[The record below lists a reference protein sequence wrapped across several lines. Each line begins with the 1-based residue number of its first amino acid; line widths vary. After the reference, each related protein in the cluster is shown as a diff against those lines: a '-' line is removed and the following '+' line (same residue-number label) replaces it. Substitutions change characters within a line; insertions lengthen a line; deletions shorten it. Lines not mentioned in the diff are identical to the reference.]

1 VRRLSTADKY
11 LEAIYRLEERGRM
24 VRTGE
29 LARHLKVMLGTATN
43 YTKRLDKKGLV
54 IRKPYRGVKLTD
66 KGRRRALSMIR
77 KHRLSERLMV
87 DLLGMDWS
95 EVHEE
100 ANRFENGISE
110 DIIKPL
116 EKALGHPKTCPHGN
130 PIPTKCGG
138 VLKEE
143 SEPLLNLEVKESGT
157 VVKITD
163 EETALLRYIAKRG
176 LTPGASVEVEG
187 KTPFNGGITLK
198 VGGKSHTVSREAAS
212 ITWVRKSGNN
222 P

>member
-1 VRRLSTADKY
+1 MRRPSTADNY
-11 LEAIYRLEERGRM
+11 LKAVYRLEERGRM
-24 VRTGE
+24 VKTGE
-29 LARHLKVMLGTATN
+29 LASQLKVTLGTVTN
-43 YTKRLDKKGLV
+43 YIERLDKKGLV
-54 IRKPYRGVKLTD
+54 VHKPYRGVKLTD
-66 KGRRRALSMIR
+66 KGRRRALSRIR

-100 ANRFENGISE
+100 ANRLENGISE
-110 DIIKPL
+110 EIIKPL

-138 VLKEE
+138 VLEEE

-157 VVKITD
+157 IVKVTD
-163 EETALLRYIAKRG
+163 EEAALLQYLAKRG
-176 LTPGASVEVEG
+176 LKPGASVGVEG
-187 KTPFNGGITLK
+187 KKPFNGAITLK
-198 VGGKSHTVSREAAS
+198 VAGKSHTVSREAAS

-222 P
+222 L